1 MHRRRHWEPGRSR
14 DDGDVALQR
23 LGHDLRQPAAAI
35 SMLAAVAELHP
46 DLPGDVRERLDQIRV
61 EARRISDVCRYL
73 LGELDGFEVSD
84 LAEIS
89 TEVVASARLTCGM
102 AIDLVT
108 TPVVV
113 RANCVD
119 VWRALANLVENACRA
134 AGPDGRVLVKV
145 SVNSDGARV
154 EVHDS
159 GPGWG
164 EGPPGTAS
172 LGLSIVGSTTA
183 AHGGRLETGVSV
195 LGGAVAR
202 LVFPSVVPA
211 YLDLDDAPVRSAVER
226 AAQ

>member
-1 MHRRRHWEPGRSR
+1 MQRRRGSTSGRGH
-14 DDGDVALQR
+14 DGTGALRQ

-35 SMLAAVAELHP
+35 AMLAAVAELHDDVP
-46 DLPGDVRERLDQIRV
+46 PDVRDRLDQIRV
-61 EARRISDVCRYL
+61 EARRISDVCHYL
-73 LGELDGFEVSD
+73 LGELDGFEVAD

-89 TEVVASARLTCGM
+89 REVVESARVTRSM

-108 TPVVV
+108 APVVV
-113 RANCVD
+113 RANRVD

-134 AGPDGRVLVKV
+134 AGAEGRVLVTV
-145 SVNSDGARV
+145 AATADGARV

-164 EGPPGTAS
+164 AGPTGSAS

-183 AHGGRLETGVSV
+183 AHGGWLETGVSV

-211 YLDLDDAPVRSAVER
+211 YLDRDESRFPTVEPVA
-226 AAQ
+226 